1 MTDRIGIKITELL
14 QPVVSLNLSEAEAD
28 SYPYAVYYYT
38 PVVQYTKDGPY
49 KISANVTV
57 EIYATDFDEA
67 YDIMGTVR
75 ALISEGMTGEFSAVL
90 SSEDCSCSE
99 GIWLLSLNYMV
110 NQYNAI

>member
-49 KISANVTV
+49 KISASVTV
-57 EIYATDFDEA
+57 EVYATDFDEG

-99 GIWLLSLNYMV
+99 GIWLLSLNYTV